1 VKVKIR
7 EDVLAILKPVLFSKE
22 SDNVKDFD
30 IESCAICI
38 ENFTEGEKVLETP
51 CRHLFHE

>member
-1 VKVKIR
+1 MKVKIR